1 MPFVTSAGEN
11 AAAHINGHAHI
22 VEQIRGV
29 LSDLNAYWKL
39 IAGERLAL
47 ICLEEYVVNR
57 GELSQI
63 VVLRTSDHK
72 QRAMAL
78 GKIELHV
85 NHAIGVAVRVRI
97 AEDAIHDA
105 EDGCSGADAES

>member
-1 MPFVTSAGEN
+1 
-11 AAAHINGHAHI
+11 
-22 VEQIRGV
+22 
-29 LSDLNAYWKL
+29 LNADGKL

-47 ICLEEYVVNR
+47 ISLEENVVYR

-63 VVLRTSDHK
+63 VVLRASDHQ

-97 AEDAIHDA
+97 AKDAIHDA
-105 EDGCSGADAES
+105 EDGCRGADTES